1 MKFAI
6 SAFSAMLESTE
17 ILGVGMY
24 EIASRCDG
32 DLLTDCLVPCG
43 KCLPLPHPVEYAD
56 VQTKINIETNRKT
69 CFWAMRFDIFMEN
82 TKLHENSC
90 FFTLNY

>member
-1 MKFAI
+1 
-6 SAFSAMLESTE
+6 MLESTE

-32 DLLTDCLVPCG
+32 DLLTDCLVPCW

-56 VQTKINIETNRKT
+56 VQTKINIETYRKT
-69 CFWAMRFDIFMEN
+69 RFWAMRFDIYMEN
-82 TKLHENSC
+82 TKLQENWYL
-90 FFTLNY
+90 FTLNY